1 MLPGPLPLVKAG
13 EGPGDEAT
21 PTWADT
27 FIAIVAQG
35 SCNCLN
41 YWGEPEQA
49 HIDHDNGPI
58 VCMYVVSLTHL
69 FVVHLFL
76 RSVHPLK
83 CSVYSGILMWF
94 MCEQQGP
101 KLLIVCR

>member
-1 MLPGPLPLVKAG
+1 MHVRSP
-13 EGPGDEAT
+13 

-27 FIAIVAQG
+27 FIAIVTQG

-76 RSVHPLK
+76 RSVHPPEMLR
-83 CSVYSGILMWF
+83 VFRYID
-94 MCEQQGP
+94 
-101 KLLIVCR
+101 VDHV